1 VLLGL
6 PVAPL
11 FSRLNW
17 RSFAVALAGGL
28 LVGALPAG
36 PYFWPLDPG
45 GGTSAW
51 TGDTP
56 TLIDGVP
63 TWAGWV
69 EYLVMLAG
77 FGCLSALGAFAF
89 WLTLKVT
96 GELKPQ

>member
-1 VLLGL
+1 
-6 PVAPL
+6 
-11 FSRLNW
+11 
-17 RSFAVALAGGL
+17 
-28 LVGALPAG
+28 
-36 PYFWPLDPG
+36 
-45 GGTSAW
+45 
-51 TGDTP
+51 
-56 TLIDGVP
+56 VP